1 MKKSHIVIY
10 ALIFLLAVAVIV
22 VLATGYWE
30 RFFPSEEEEFVR
42 TRVINVREDASSGIN
57 DLSEQVIWV
66 DNIQTKI
73 PLAPSELAIAIFNK
87 ESEEGLQEE
96 QFAVYRSGNQIFI
109 TFFSYDERI
118 RGYRRMWDEPVAATR
133 AQTITLFAQDI
144 IGDRNNCIII
154 TGMNDRNEHT
164 MTILRKNPNQ
174 RADDPY
180 RKITEIEADGSIV
193 ILEVTRPL
201 AYQQGITNGQSFNIA
216 VNRSDT
222 ASENIMDQIET
233 IYAFNGL
240 SGQYEQI
247 RTTRIPGSQI
257 EQRQLRELLSG
268 TRGVFENFISDL
280 WYFVTPQGTID
291 TNQYIYFDPENREII
306 FYGDEAQQVFLWQN
320 SSYTRL
326 GLYIRTQ
333 NMSINTLLRFID
345 IELESL
351 DSLRLRVTEDVQLRI
366 VANTTWDGTY
376 RRAGMAKTKETIS
389 QLRPAVDAVYD
400 SFWGRIQFN
409 AQGEYS
415 IYSGGNTR
423 SPFSTE
429 GRYVF
434 YRIDNYDLL
443 EMRPAEPRGLD
454 DNRTVY
460 MIENAAG
467 VMILSRVRVGLN
479 GVYDLQEPPITLT
492 PVTQEN

>member
-1 MKKSHIVIY
+1 
-10 ALIFLLAVAVIV
+10 
-22 VLATGYWE
+22 
-30 RFFPSEEEEFVR
+30 
-42 TRVINVREDASSGIN
+42 
-57 DLSEQVIWV
+57 
-66 DNIQTKI
+66 
-73 PLAPSELAIAIFNK
+73 
-87 ESEEGLQEE
+87 
-96 QFAVYRSGNQIFI
+96 
-109 TFFSYDERI
+109 
-118 RGYRRMWDEPVAATR
+118 
-133 AQTITLFAQDI
+133 
-144 IGDRNNCIII
+144 
-154 TGMNDRNEHT
+154 
-164 MTILRKNPNQ
+164 
-174 RADDPY
+174 
-180 RKITEIEADGSIV
+180 
-193 ILEVTRPL
+193 
-201 AYQQGITNGQSFNIA
+201 
-216 VNRSDT
+216 
-222 ASENIMDQIET
+222 MDQIET